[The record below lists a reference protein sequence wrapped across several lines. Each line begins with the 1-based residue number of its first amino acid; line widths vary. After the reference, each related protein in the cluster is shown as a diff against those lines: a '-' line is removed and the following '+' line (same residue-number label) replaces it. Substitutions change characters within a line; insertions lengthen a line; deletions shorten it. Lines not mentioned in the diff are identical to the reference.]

1 MCYQDEYMLIGA
13 FQQEPLYEP
22 VGIDY
27 ACALAQKHAK
37 SQDNSAMHTT

>member
-1 MCYQDEYMLIGA
+1 MCYQDEYMLMGA

-27 ACALAQKHAK
+27 ACALEKHAT
-37 SQDNSAMHTT
+37 SQDDPAMHTT